1 MLYKE
6 VLRERA
12 KEALRCARLLEL
24 NTAERH
30 TKVCLIACI
39 ADTDIHIN
47 NIGEV
52 LSLSI
57 SNPTRLLVGAFEKS
71 ELIGLIQPLIEN
83 NGEPVLPY
91 RK

>member
-1 MLYKE
+1 MLYQE
-6 VLRERA
+6 VLYERV

-24 NTAERH
+24 NINEHR
-30 TKVCLIACI
+30 TKICLIACI

-52 LSLSI
+52 LSMSI

-71 ELIGLIQPLIEN
+71 ELIEQIQPLIDNSEQAMT
-83 NGEPVLPY
+83 LPS
-91 RK
+91 

>member
-1 MLYKE
+1 MVSVLEVLYKE
-6 VLRERA
+6 V
-12 KEALRCARLLEL
+12 LLEL

-30 TKVCLIACI
+30 IKVCLIAFI

-57 SNPTRLLVGAFEKS
+57 SNPTQLLVGAFDKS
-71 ELIGLIQPLIEN
+71 ELIGLIQPLLEN
-83 NGEPVLPY
+83 NGEPVLPA

>member
-24 NTAERH
+24 NTSERY

-39 ADTDIHIN
+39 ANTDIHIN

-52 LSLSI
+52 LSQSLA
-57 SNPTRLLVGAFEKS
+57 NPTQLLVGAFEKS

>member
-1 MLYKE
+1 MLHKE
-6 VLRERA
+6 MLRERA

-24 NTAERH
+24 NAAERY

-57 SNPTRLLVGAFEKS
+57 SNPTQLLVGAFYKS
-71 ELIGLIQPLIEN
+71 ELIGLIQPLLEN
-83 NGEPVLPY
+83 NGEPALPD
-91 RK
+91 RN